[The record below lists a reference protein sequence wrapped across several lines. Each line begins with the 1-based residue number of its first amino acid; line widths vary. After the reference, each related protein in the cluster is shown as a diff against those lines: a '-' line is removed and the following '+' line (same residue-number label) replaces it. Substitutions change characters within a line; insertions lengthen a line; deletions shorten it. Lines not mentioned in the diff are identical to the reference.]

1 MCVNYED
8 QYASCED
15 GFFSLR
21 RQFDTITLSITFNR
35 KKKSQASRLYSRLF
49 SNMHQS
55 LFPLSTMSRDSTLMT
70 HTSNTSFPL
79 SSRLPLIPALY
90 AVYHTHFRMRP
101 HAIVQLFPTP
111 RQAWR
116 SQCVSIR
123 DVIKHDRLSRWI
135 FNILARC
142 AHQGRPNAVTAS
154 CTCKGHLV
162 YLLGDVTSPWR
173 KQEIVETT

>member
-1 MCVNYED
+1 
-8 QYASCED
+8 
-15 GFFSLR
+15 
-21 RQFDTITLSITFNR
+21 
-35 KKKSQASRLYSRLF
+35 
-49 SNMHQS
+49 
-55 LFPLSTMSRDSTLMT
+55 MSRDSTLMT

-116 SQCVSIR
+116 SQCVSSR

-173 KQEIVETT
+173 KQEIVETTWQSLAWHWTWSREQSWRKKQEEVIKKGKFVYSACFLQT